1 MQHQLTMVEQT
12 NAIEQLSPTSF
23 SSSVSSDLSVI
34 NVKSISLSSET
45 NTTPTASSSMPLIHN
60 HSILAEQS
68 SIGSIH
74 PYNYHYATY
83 VEQQQQQQHS
93 SDENLPD
100 QHEHRICYNCR
111 TTHTPLWRRF
121 GPNQFLCNACGLYQR
136 VNGQHRPL
144 VRNIRRLS
152 TTNKRVGLI
161 CANCGTKATSMWR
174 RNSSGDSVCN
184 ACGLYFR
191 LNGINRP
198 PAMRKETIRT
208 RRRRNV
214 KSNLMQPSTMRYFVE
229 PNSLNIHDHMSS
241 GSNSL
246 PIRSISTIPETKPHT
261 SITSVWTSDSSKAST
276 SNQINES
283 VSLGQQILPNELS
296 PQSFHHQNLNSLHE
310 YQIQSTRSNVSNGY
324 ILKTD
329 FFGQNQSQYQSI
341 INQSSNAFLSAYLQH
356 QQVQKN
362 GKIENDH
369 LI

>member
-93 SDENLPD
+93 SDENLSD

-174 RNSSGDSVCN
+174 RNSSGDSTPSDAEGNNQNKTPPQRKIQFN
-184 ACGLYFR
+184 AT
-191 LNGINRP
+191 IND
-198 PAMRKETIRT
+198 ALFCRT
-208 RRRRNV
+208 E
-214 KSNLMQPSTMRYFVE
+214 FVE
-229 PNSLNIHDHMSS
+229 YSRPYEQWI
-241 GSNSL
+241 
-246 PIRSISTIPETKPHT
+246 
-261 SITSVWTSDSSKAST
+261 
-276 SNQINES
+276 
-283 VSLGQQILPNELS
+283 
-296 PQSFHHQNLNSLHE
+296 
-310 YQIQSTRSNVSNGY
+310 
-324 ILKTD
+324 
-329 FFGQNQSQYQSI
+329 
-341 INQSSNAFLSAYLQH
+341 
-356 QQVQKN
+356 
-362 GKIENDH
+362 
-369 LI
+369 